1 MVDVYLPMMKA
12 AAIIS
17 AGQLRLFET
26 LAKGPM
32 TAEAL
37 ATATGASTTGMSHL
51 CDFLASVGYLTLSD
65 LGFAN
70 ASHTARWFTGQG
82 DFDYTAGLLWTA
94 ESWGLMSN
102 LTSAIRKG
110 APEKTLWDSM
120 QERPHW
126 GPVFSRYMQAFA
138 RHLGPD
144 LLAKI
149 ELPPNATR
157 LLDLGGSHGLHSV
170 AFCNKYPALNSVIVD
185 FASALTQTEAFLAQQ
200 GLSSRISLK
209 PGNLLDG
216 DWGSGQY
223 DAVFY
228 LSVAHN
234 QTAAD
239 NLNVIRHI
247 ARVLRPGG
255 LLLIHE
261 YLTGA
266 PLDVY
271 DAAFRLTLL
280 VETATRTYSFEEIS
294 SWLTSNGFGA
304 PNRLDLDPHEKGTL
318 LTAIRS

>member
-12 AAIIS
+12 AGIIA
-17 AGQLRLFET
+17 AGQLRLFEA
-26 LAKGPM
+26 LSNGPM
-32 TAEAL
+32 TTAAL
-37 ATATGASTTGMSHL
+37 AAATGASETGISHL
-51 CDFLASVGYLTLSD
+51 ADFLVAVGYLTLD
-65 LGFAN
+65 EHGFGN
-70 ASHTARWFTGQG
+70 AKHTARWFTGKG

-94 ESWGLMSN
+94 ESWGLMSH
-102 LTSAIRKG
+102 LADAVRKG
-110 APEKTLWDSM
+110 APQKTLWDSM

-138 RHLGPD
+138 EHLGPD

-149 ELPPNATR
+149 ELPANSKR
-157 LLDLGGSHGLHSV
+157 LLDLGGSHGLHSM
-170 AFCNKYPALNSVIVD
+170 AFCRKYPDLHAVIVD
-185 FASALTQTEAFLAQQ
+185 LPSALTETQSVLEKQHLD
-200 GLSSRISLK
+200 SRITVR
-209 PGNLLDG
+209 PGNLLEGAWG
-216 DWGSGQY
+216 DSY

-234 QTAAD
+234 QTAED
-239 NLNVIRHI
+239 NIKVIQHI

-294 SWLTSNGFGA
+294 SWLTANGFA
-304 PNRLDLDPHEKGTL
+304 IPERLDLDPREKGTL
-318 LTAIRS
+318 LTSIRG

>member
-12 AAIIS
+12 AGIIA
-17 AGQLRLFET
+17 AGQLRLFEA
-26 LAKGPM
+26 LSNGPM
-32 TAEAL
+32 TTAAL
-37 ATATGASTTGMSHL
+37 AAATGASETGISHL
-51 CDFLASVGYLTLSD
+51 ADFLVAVGYLTLGEH
-65 LGFAN
+65 GFGN
-70 ASHTARWFTGQG
+70 ARHTSRWFTGKG
-82 DFDYTAGLLWTA
+82 DYDYTAGLLWTA
-94 ESWGLMSN
+94 ESWGLMSH
-102 LTSAIRKG
+102 LADAVRKG
-110 APEKTLWDSM
+110 APQKTLWDSM

-138 RHLGPD
+138 EHLGPD

-149 ELPPNATR
+149 ELPPGSKR
-157 LLDLGGSHGLHSV
+157 LLDLGGSHGLHSM
-170 AFCNKYPALNSVIVD
+170 AFCRKYPALEAVIVD
-185 FASALTQTEAFLAQQ
+185 LPSALTETQSVLDKQQLA
-200 GLSSRISLK
+200 SRITVR
-209 PGNLLDG
+209 PGNLLEG
-216 DWGSGQY
+216 DWGDSY

-239 NLNVIRHI
+239 NIKVIQHI

-294 SWLTSNGFGA
+294 SWLTANGFA
-304 PNRLDLDPHEKGTL
+304 EPKRLDLDPREKGTL
-318 LTAIRS
+318 LTAIRG